1 MKKQKKEI
9 VVNYLA
15 YVDERSIDNLYEMF
29 RATPW
34 SFTHYEAH
42 ALQKEIETLDR
53 QLGRL

>member
-53 QLGRL
+53 QLGLR